1 LSDASALAA
10 LMCELGY
17 ETTVFEMRERLK
29 SIFDDARIRTFV
41 AEVDGQICG
50 IVGTLTH
57 ASHEHND
64 PNGKILAL
72 VISTKQRR
80 SGVGRALIV
89 AAEKDFAKRHVTRVS
104 LTTRF
109 TREDAHA
116 FYEAL
121 GYSRTGLRF
130 AKVLSGSQTY
140 P

>member
-72 VISTKQRR
+72 VVSTKQRR

>member
-41 AEVDGQICG
+41 AEADGQICG

-72 VISTKQRR
+72 VVSTKQRR

-109 TREDAHA
+109 TRDDAHA